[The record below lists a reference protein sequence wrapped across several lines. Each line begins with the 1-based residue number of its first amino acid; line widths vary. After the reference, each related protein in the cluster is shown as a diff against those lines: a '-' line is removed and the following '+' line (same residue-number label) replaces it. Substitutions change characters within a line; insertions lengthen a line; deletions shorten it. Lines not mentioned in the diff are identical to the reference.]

1 MNFLERITIKMN
13 VGNEIKIPRLD
24 GDDKEARQELRVF
37 MYQVKERLEYLSSL
51 VEELLEAV
59 GGEEK

>member
-1 MNFLERITIKMN
+1 MN

-24 GDDKEARQELRVF
+24 GDDKEVRQELRVF
-37 MYQVKERLEYLSSL
+37 MYQVKERVEYLSSL